1 MDINQFIQ
9 NFKEDAFASSAA
21 FQKHVV
27 YTPLNCQ
34 PLKDSEALRA
44 LCVFMHFQMV
54 NAPSKC
60 LKCGGKCK
68 LIQGRSPD
76 ELMWVCQEATGTKH
90 FRHRFQVPALPE
102 LRVNNLLA
110 FLHFLVFMRC
120 NERIKRIIQE
130 LRDAHNTS
138 KASIARWQKLY
149 HTALTAF
156 VESKNI
162 NKIGGRSE
170 RCAVDET
177 AVGKVGKM
185 VGKNGTAQ
193 GAFQRNPVR
202 IRARR
207 PCKTLWKPGA
217 KSFPKPMKAGSSKD
231 KRSNKATQWVWL
243 GVQTGKDGQ
252 APRTHASG
260 TKRVAMEVPPSAS
273 QAPGKKPCGAEVLE
287 KVLSTRLRS
296 RTKLTADGWK
306 ATEKAASA
314 LQIPLKTCNHKK
326 EYRAKDG
333 SHTNDAESEVARFK
347 KWARSKWT
355 QVRSLNVKDVD
366 AKQEHLRSKINE
378 YVLATNRS
386 SVNGHISMKDVLAA
400 FRCQNDTTLYKP
412 VRL

>member
-1 MDINQFIQ
+1 
-9 NFKEDAFASSAA
+9 
-21 FQKHVV
+21 
-27 YTPLNCQ
+27 
-34 PLKDSEALRA
+34 
-44 LCVFMHFQMV
+44 MHFQMV

-149 HTALTAF
+149 HTALTAS

-162 NKIGGRSE
+162 NKIGGPSE

-217 KSFPKPMKAGSSKD
+217 KPFPKPMKAGSSKD

-260 TKRVAMEVPPSAS
+260 TKRVAMEV
-273 QAPGKKPCGAEVLE
+273 LE

-326 EYRAKDG
+326 EYRANDG

-355 QVRSLNVKDVD
+355 QAMSRMSMPSRS
-366 AKQEHLRSKINE
+366 
-378 YVLATNRS
+378 T
-386 SVNGHISMKDVLAA
+386 
-400 FRCQNDTTLYKP
+400 
-412 VRL
+412 